1 MITDLLKG
9 KWLGHPLHPI
19 LVHVPMAVWPSALLF
34 DLLSRT
40 GTGGNAMVRTSFFA
54 IGFGLAVALLAV
66 PTGIVDWWGIKR
78 EKPAWKIG
86 LWHMLLNVVLLIL
99 FTINFTLRCGNYRT
113 AGSVSDASL
122 MLSIIGTLVLFV
134 SAYLGG
140 RMVYAYGINVARLSK
155 GKWRKIAKSAGAN
168 VAPQK

>member
-19 LVHVPMAVWPSALLF
+19 LVHVPMAVWPAALLF
-34 DLLSRT
+34 DLLSRA
-40 GTGGNAMVRTSFFA
+40 GIGGNAITRTSFFA

-99 FTINFTLRCGNYRT
+99 FAINFTLRHGTYRK
-113 AGSVSDASL
+113 AEMVSGGPL

-155 GKWRKIAKSAGAN
+155 SKWRKIAESAGAN
-168 VAPQK
+168 VAPEK

>member
-1 MITDLLKG
+1 MIIDLLKG

-19 LVHVPMAVWPSALLF
+19 LVHVPMAVWPAALVF
-34 DLLSRT
+34 DLLSRA
-40 GTGGNAMVRTSFFA
+40 GIGGNAIVRTSFFA

-86 LWHMLLNVVLLIL
+86 LWHMLLNGLVLVL
-99 FTINFTLRCGNYRT
+99 FAINFTLRLDTYRE
-113 AGSVSDASL
+113 AGIVSDVPLSL
-122 MLSIIGTLVLFV
+122 SFAGTLTLFV

-155 GKWRKIAKSAGAN
+155 DKWRKIAESAGAN
-168 VAPQK
+168 VAPEK